1 MENENLE
8 FEIESTE
15 PTIEELKDIEDYLD
29 NYYD

>member
-1 MENENLE
+1 MENINLE
-8 FEIESTE
+8 YEIESTK